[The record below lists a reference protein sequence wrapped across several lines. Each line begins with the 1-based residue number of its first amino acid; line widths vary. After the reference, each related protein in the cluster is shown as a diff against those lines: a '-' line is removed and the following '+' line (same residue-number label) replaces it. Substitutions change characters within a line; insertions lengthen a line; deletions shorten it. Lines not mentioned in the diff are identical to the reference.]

1 MYLSINEKPNM
12 SQLYSFIFHYLEEN
26 KLKIFRWKLL
36 HYIIPTK
43 KLLMKWRIAINNQ
56 CNFCGQDEDYLHYF
70 ISCPYLK
77 KIWVKIQQ
85 ILKKSTIENLD
96 NMKQPAAILV
106 LQYWYTILVIP
117 VFYQYLPVSAILVQI
132 LVNTSIPVS
141 SRIFQYLQ
149 Y

>member
-1 MYLSINEKPNM
+1 MKSVSITTNVVAMCTDTTLIYVIKFTVYIHNDSFPIK
-12 SQLYSFIFHYLEEN
+12 SAFLPPFRIRKRFHSDFLFIFTTDGAY
-26 KLKIFRWKLL
+26 
-36 HYIIPTK
+36 
-43 KLLMKWRIAINNQ
+43 AAG
-56 CNFCGQDEDYLHYF
+56 CF
-70 ISCPYLK
+70 ISH
-77 KIWVKIQQ
+77 
-85 ILKKSTIENLD
+85 TD

>member
-1 MYLSINEKPNM
+1 MGKESIYTPV
-12 SQLYSFIFHYLEEN
+12 SLYD
-26 KLKIFRWKLL
+26 LL
-36 HYIIPTK
+36 VIYTPVS
-43 KLLMKWRIAINNQ
+43 LYDL
-56 CNFCGQDEDYLHYF
+56 
-70 ISCPYLK
+70 
-77 KIWVKIQQ
+77 
-85 ILKKSTIENLD
+85 LD
-96 NMKQPAAILV
+96 NMKQPAAIRV